1 MNSTIFLPS
10 SPITVSQS
18 LNVPMSSDLG
28 TEEITQVMQGV
39 LTAKNELIEKAK
51 ANTLQRYNPILIGG
65 DLFSMGYLAFEG
77 ALSLA
82 PHLQA
87 IPSIGLAT
95 LVCGEIAGVINLGV
109 GLVCLKEGIQALKN
123 GDYRGGV
130 RLILDFTCCMA
141 IGLIMILN
149 SLSIRVVALGGVGAF
164 FTANPWLLPLI
175 FFIATLPLIGDLGLR
190 IKDIAQEKNLGAKLQ
205 MNALE
210 KLLANKDWDGI
221 EKLCQDPNHP
231 LHVESASKTKEEM
244 VQCLSKKMEE
254 LQADMGVTAATE
266 TFALMLA
273 LQNKDQIAAL
283 THLSLTRKEI
293 GDWNRSIYVR
303 MFQQVLYVG
312 GFGVSMAALSPT
324 ANGNLLNGVQN
335 LCLAAANA
343 IPLYMDIFWP
353 FKRNQLIVV
362 PKVGMPS
369 MKVRLG

>member
-1 MNSTIFLPS
+1 MNLTIFSPS
-10 SPITVSQS
+10 SPSPVSRS
-18 LNVPMSSDLG
+18 LNCHVSSGLKA
-28 TEEITQVMQGV
+28 EEIAQVMQNV
-39 LTAKNELIEKAK
+39 LVAKNGLVQKAE

-77 ALSLA
+77 VLSLA
-82 PHLQA
+82 PHLRA
-87 IPSIGLAT
+87 IPSMGIAT
-95 LVCGEIAGVINLGV
+95 LICGEIAGLINLGV
-109 GLVCLKEGIQALKN
+109 GFVCLKEGIQALKN
-123 GDYRGGV
+123 GDYRGGT

-149 SLSIRVVALGGVGAF
+149 SLSIRVAALAGVGAF

-175 FFIATLPLIGDLGLR
+175 FFIAMLPLLCDLSLR
-190 IKDIAQEKNLGAKLQ
+190 IKDIAQGKNWGAKLQ
-205 MNALE
+205 LNAVE

-221 EKLCQDPNHP
+221 AKLCQNPDYP
-231 LHVESASKTKEEM
+231 LHVSSGSKTKEEM
-244 VQCLSKKMEE
+244 AQFLSQKMEE

-273 LQNKDQIAAL
+273 LQKKDKITAQ
-283 THLSLTRKEI
+283 THLSLARQKI
-293 GDWNRSIYVR
+293 GDWNRAIYVR

-312 GFGVSMAALSPT
+312 GFGVSMAALSPN

-343 IPLYMDIFWP
+343 IPLYMDTFWP

-362 PKVGMPS
+362 PKV
-369 MKVRLG
+369 VV